1 MVTMCIV
8 TSSKVVE
15 ERKCFKCCV

>member
-8 TSSKVVE
+8 LCAGE
-15 ERKCFKCCV
+15 E